1 MKKLGD
7 RLRDRIWQKFHPLFG
22 PDLKIGFETTFPK
35 GTVLN
40 LDPLYREH
48 GLVHDPPKEKVV
60 RIYEPARVS
69 GSCCNSEK
77 AQILF
82 VPVSQKGVR
91 YRRLVFARKIGDDRQ
106 SCRWM
111 IFGRHA
117 EVTPF
122 GFDSWN
128 SKNQRYLALAYPGAD
143 GEFAPTFVKIQDV
156 NRGFVYLKL
165 GAYDDEV
172 QVLFSADRVDENI
185 VPEHLRLVTP
195 EKSQEKILLTTTL
208 ATATVR

>member
-1 MKKLGD
+1 MSE
-7 RLRDRIWQKFHPLFG
+7 RIWNKFHPIFG
-22 PDLKIGFETTFPK
+22 PDLKVGFETTFPK
-35 GTVLN
+35 GAVLD
-40 LDPLYREH
+40 LDPLYRRS
-48 GLVHDPPKEKVV
+48 GLVHEPPKEKVV
-60 RIYEPARVS
+60 RIYDPARVM
-69 GSCCNSEK
+69 GSCCDGGKK

-82 VPVSQKGVR
+82 VPVSRKGALF
-91 YRRLVFARKIGDDRQ
+91 RRLVFARKIGDDR
-106 SCRWM
+106 RPFVWLT
-111 IFGRHA
+111 FGRHA

-128 SKNQRYLALAYPGAD
+128 SRDQRYLALAYPGAD

-185 VPEHLRLVTP
+185 VPKHLRLAPP
-195 EKSQEKILLTTTL
+195 EKSQEKVPL
-208 ATATVR
+208 TATVEEIATV